1 MRANILFCLYFFMG
15 LAVQLQAQV
24 TVTGKVIDE
33 QQQPVPYAN
42 IVLLSLPDSAFVAGS
57 ISNEEGAFSLNVKE
71 TKDVL
76 RISSIGYAT
85 VYRPLDNRSTDL
97 GIICLAS
104 DTQILAEVGKV
115 VCQIEV
121 DNGGERVT
129 IYHRIVIDL
138 RPAWFLRIYP
148 CRRTGW
154 DHKVRKSAFQHAP
167 AVTLYCVDGR
177 EKTDTRHL
185 YI

>member
-104 DTQILAEVGKV
+104 DTQILAEVVVKADMPVTRMRGDALVTNIQNSVLSKAGSASDVLGKV
-115 VCQIEV
+115 PGVIKERNSYEV
-121 DNGGERVT
+121 FG
-129 IYHRIVIDL
+129 
-138 RPAWFLRIYP
+138 
-148 CRRTGW
+148 
-154 DHKVRKSAFQHAP
+154 K
-167 AVTLYCVDGR
+167 
-177 EKTDTRHL
+177 
-185 YI
+185 